1 MLQEFKA
8 RSHVSRLINRWGP
21 KSTEKCNC
29 FHFRNMKKSLQLCPS
44 CLLLAYLNS
53 FKPIRT
59 LQTMISDWFLF
70 SSDFSA
76 SFPIAVLLFWFLIDY
91 FNFWA
96 NIPIFVLLFRF
107 LCFYS
112 HFWAFISIFVLSF
125 RYFVWYSDYC
135 ANILIIVLRF
145 QFLCFFPISMLSF
158 QNLCFYFK
166 FLYFT
171 YNC

>member
-44 CLLLAYLNS
+44 CLLLAHLNS

-70 SSDFSA
+70 SSDFIV
-76 SFPIAVLLFWFLIDY
+76 SFPIVVILFWFYIDY

-96 NIPIFVLLFRF
+96 NIPIFVLLFWF
-107 LCFYS
+107 LCYHS

-135 ANILIIVLRF
+135 AKIPIFVFLSDFHAFIPKFMLLF
-145 QFLCFFPISMLSF
+145 QIFV
-158 QNLCFYFK
+158 FY
-166 FLYFT
+166 L
-171 YNC
+171 